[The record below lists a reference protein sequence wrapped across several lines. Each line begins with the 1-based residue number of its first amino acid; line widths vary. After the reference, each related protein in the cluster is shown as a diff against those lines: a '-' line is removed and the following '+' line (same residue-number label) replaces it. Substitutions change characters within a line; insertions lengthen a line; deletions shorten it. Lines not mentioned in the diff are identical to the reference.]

1 MNFSVFSINRMWEI
15 GLMIQKQK
23 LSWEDDAPKVDKLIT
38 VFIKIQILI
47 GNSTEYRDTQKRNY
61 RSATIYSYVVCV
73 GTKKLGTQ
81 TAKSSSEEGMPPET
95 WVLVMTVRARK
106 HHILAS
112 WVPHSDQTVRRPG
125 S

>member
-1 MNFSVFSINRMWEI
+1 MWEL
-15 GLMIQKQK
+15 GVMIQKQK

-73 GTKKLGTQ
+73 WTKK
-81 TAKSSSEEGMPPET
+81 T
-95 WVLVMTVRARK
+95 WDADYQ
-106 HHILAS
+106 ILK
-112 WVPHSDQTVRRPG
+112 
-125 S
+125 